1 MWLEQGEPGGVI
13 EMAEAISGGQN
24 IWGLPQAEDFA
35 FVPRATG
42 CYRKALSEERKDRSL
57 DSNLSSIWQVWDGA
71 LDFAF
76 LGPQML
82 MLLLQDYTLTT
93 TAFPSRYG
101 RAGRRW
107 GEFKNDA
114 LPRSSPG

>member
-1 MWLEQGEPGGVI
+1 MWLEQGEPGGVA
-13 EMAEAISGGQN
+13 EMAEAISGGWN

-42 CYRKALSEERKDRSL
+42 CYRKVLSEERKDRSL
-57 DSNLSSIWQVWDGA
+57 DSSLSSIWQVWDGA

-93 TAFPSRYG
+93 MAFPSCYG
-101 RAGRRW
+101 GQWVGW
-107 GEFKNDA
+107 GEFKND
-114 LPRSSPG
+114 S

>member
-1 MWLEQGEPGGVI
+1 MWLEQGEPGGVV
-13 EMAEAISGGQN
+13 EMAEAVRGGQN

-35 FVPRATG
+35 FVPRTMG
-42 CYRKALSEERKDRSL
+42 CYRKVLSEEKKDRSL
-57 DSNLSSIWQVWDGA
+57 DSNLSSIWWVWHGA

-93 TAFPSRYG
+93 MAFPSCYG
-101 RAGRRW
+101 RAGGKW
-107 GEFKNDA
+107 GEFKNDT
-114 LPRSSPG
+114 